1 MAESQLT
8 TEQQVVSM
16 WKLGGLT
23 PLELGKRVWKE
34 IDHDNVTGR
43 ASELAYNFL
52 MAIFPLLLVLLAVLG
67 IFAARGTQ
75 LRDALFNGLANV
87 VPGSAWQ
94 LVSKTLDEVVKSSG
108 GGKLTFGIVLT
119 LWSAAGGT
127 STMMSALNEA
137 YHIRERRPWWKVRV
151 VSVGLTLAISVLILS
166 ALAVVLFGNHI
177 ATIAGAKF
185 GLGDAVVIGWK
196 VLEWIAA
203 LFFVSMA
210 FALVYYFGPDV
221 EEQHWYW
228 ITPGSFIGVGLW
240 LTASFGFRVYLHFF
254 NSYSKTYGSLGAV
267 IILLLWFYITGL
279 AFLVGGEINS
289 EIEQAAAHRGH
300 PEAKAE
306 GERVAA

>member
-8 TEQQVVSM
+8 TEQQVMSM
-16 WKLGGLT
+16 WKLGGLK
-23 PLELGKRVWKE
+23 PLELGKRVWRE
-34 IDHDNVTGR
+34 IDHDNILGR

-52 MAIFPLLLVLLAVLG
+52 IAIFPLLLVLLTILG
-67 IFAARGTQ
+67 MFASRGTQ
-75 LRDALFNGLANV
+75 LRDTLFTGLASV
-87 VPGSAWQ
+87 VPGSAWD
-94 LVSKTLDEVVKSSG
+94 LVSKTLNEVINSSG

-119 LWSAAGGT
+119 LWSASAGT
-127 STMMSALNEA
+127 STMISALNEA
-137 YHIRERRPWWKVRV
+137 YHIRDRRPWWKVRLIAI
-151 VSVGLTLAISVLILS
+151 GLTLAISLLVLS
-166 ALAVVLFGNHI
+166 ALVVVLFGNHI
-177 ATIAGAKF
+177 AASLGAKF
-185 GLGDAVVIGWK
+185 GLGDVVVIGWK
-196 VLEWIAA
+196 VVQWIAA
-203 LFFVSMA
+203 LFFVSLA

-240 LTASFGFRVYLHFF
+240 LAASFGFRVYLHFF
-254 NSYSKTYGSLGAV
+254 NTYSKTYGSLGTV

>member
-8 TEQQVVSM
+8 TEQQVMSM
-16 WKLGGLT
+16 WKLGGLK
-23 PLELGKRVWKE
+23 PLELGKRVWRE
-34 IDHDNVTGR
+34 IDHDNILGR

-52 MAIFPLLLVLLAVLG
+52 IAIFPLLLVLLTILG
-67 IFAARGTQ
+67 MFASRATQ
-75 LRDALFNGLANV
+75 LRDTLFTGLASV
-87 VPGSAWQ
+87 VPGSAWE
-94 LVSKTLDEVVKSSG
+94 LVSKTLNEVINSSG

-119 LWSAAGGT
+119 LWSASAGT
-127 STMMSALNEA
+127 STMISALNEA
-137 YHIRERRPWWKVRV
+137 YHIRDRRPWWKVRLIAI
-151 VSVGLTLAISVLILS
+151 GLTLAISLLILS

-177 ATIAGAKF
+177 AATLGAKF
-185 GLGDAVVIGWK
+185 GLGDVVVIGWK
-196 VLEWIAA
+196 VVQWIAA
-203 LFFVSMA
+203 LFFISLA

-228 ITPGSFIGVGLW
+228 ITPGSLIGVGLW
-240 LTASFGFRVYLHFF
+240 LAASFGFRLYLHFF
-254 NSYSKTYGSLGAV
+254 NTYSKTYGSLGAV

>member
-151 VSVGLTLAISVLILS
+151 SSDRIS
-166 ALAVVLFGNHI
+166 
-177 ATIAGAKF
+177 
-185 GLGDAVVIGWK
+185 LGDQSA
-196 VLEWIAA
+196 
-203 LFFVSMA
+203 
-210 FALVYYFGPDV
+210 
-221 EEQHWYW
+221 
-228 ITPGSFIGVGLW
+228 
-240 LTASFGFRVYLHFF
+240 R
-254 NSYSKTYGSLGAV
+254 
-267 IILLLWFYITGL
+267 
-279 AFLVGGEINS
+279 
-289 EIEQAAAHRGH
+289 
-300 PEAKAE
+300 
-306 GERVAA
+306 